1 METLLTQIGEL
12 PTTCISDAMD
22 GMNNL
27 DSSIKP
33 LQESYKVAGPAFTVK
48 VPAGDNSLV
57 LKAIKEAK
65 PGDVLVID
73 AKGETYRAIAGDF
86 VIGLAKKV
94 GIAGI
99 VIDGVIRDLL
109 AVRSLDFP
117 VFCKGSTVAASHKKG
132 AGEINIP
139 ISCGGVSISPGD
151 IIVGDVDG
159 VISIPRESAT
169 VILEKGLNKLKKDEE
184 REAEALKSEDS
195 AREYLA
201 NLFK

>member
-48 VPAGDNSLV
+48 IPAGDNSLV

-184 REAEALKSEDS
+184 REAEALRSEAS

>member
-33 LQESYKVAGPAFTVK
+33 LQESYKVVGPAFTVK

-109 AVRSLDFP
+109 GVRALDFP
-117 VFCKGSTVAASHKKG
+117 VFCKGSTVAASHKRG

-139 ISCGGVSISPGD
+139 ISCGGVSISPQD
-151 IIVGDVDG
+151 IIVGDADG
-159 VISIPRESAT
+159 VVSIPKESAKL
-169 VILEKGLNKLKKDEE
+169 ILDKGLNKLKKDEE
-184 REAEALKSEDS
+184 REAKALKSEDS